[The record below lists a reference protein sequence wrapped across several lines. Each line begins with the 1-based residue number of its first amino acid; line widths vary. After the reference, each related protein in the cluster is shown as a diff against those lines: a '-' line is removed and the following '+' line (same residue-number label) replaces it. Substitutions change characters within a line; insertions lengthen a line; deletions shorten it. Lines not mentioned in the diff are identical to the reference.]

1 MKHIIHNGSILIKM
15 KNHKIVMML
24 EIDPLEALFLSFDS
38 FMNPRLPAVTAKASF
53 VSKKS
58 V

>member
-24 EIDPLEALFLSFDS
+24 EIDPLEALFFEL
-38 FMNPRLPAVTAKASF
+38 
-53 VSKKS
+53 
-58 V
+58 